1 MNNKFRKIICLII
14 SAFIII
20 INCPNVKAQVNVSA
34 HSAVLIDAGNGEI
47 LFGKNENEQ
56 RSMAST
62 TKIMTSLLAIEHGKP
77 DDIVTITDEMVRV
90 EGTSMGLKA
99 GDKVT
104 IEGLVY
110 GMLLSSGNDAANA
123 VAIAIAG
130 DAESFAELM
139 NKRAKEIGANNT
151 NFVTPS
157 GLDDEQHYST
167 AYDMALIAMEAMKNE
182 TFASIAC
189 QKTAKVKF
197 GNPPVEH
204 TLSNHNR
211 LLSMYEGTIGIKT
224 GFTKKSGRCLV
235 SCAQRNGI
243 RLIAVTL
250 NAPDDWNDHM
260 AMYDYGFSLA
270 QERQLDISDVNINI
284 PVMGGIKNSID
295 LTYTDP
301 GMVTVLDS
309 QFNRIERVIRI
320 PKFIYAPI
328 SKGQVIGEI
337 QFLLDNKIIG
347 SSIITANEDIKIKE
361 PQPKPSFWQWLIN
374 LFK

>member
-270 QERQLDISDVNINI
+270 QEKQLDISDVNINI
-284 PVMGGIKNSID
+284 PVMGGIKNNID

>member
-284 PVMGGIKNSID
+284 PVMGGIKNNID

>member
-1 MNNKFRKIICLII
+1 
-14 SAFIII
+14 
-20 INCPNVKAQVNVSA
+20 
-34 HSAVLIDAGNGEI
+34 
-47 LFGKNENEQ
+47 
-56 RSMAST
+56 
-62 TKIMTSLLAIEHGKP
+62 
-77 DDIVTITDEMVRV
+77 
-90 EGTSMGLKA
+90 
-99 GDKVT
+99 
-104 IEGLVY
+104 
-110 GMLLSSGNDAANA
+110 
-123 VAIAIAG
+123 
-130 DAESFAELM
+130 
-139 NKRAKEIGANNT
+139 
-151 NFVTPS
+151 
-157 GLDDEQHYST
+157 
-167 AYDMALIAMEAMKNE
+167 
-182 TFASIAC
+182 
-189 QKTAKVKF
+189 
-197 GNPPVEH
+197 
-204 TLSNHNR
+204 
-211 LLSMYEGTIGIKT
+211 MYEGTIGIKT

-347 SSIITANEDIKIKE
+347 SSIITANEDIK
-361 PQPKPSFWQWLIN
+361 
-374 LFK
+374 

>member
-14 SAFIII
+14 SVFIII

>member
-309 QFNRIERVIRI
+309 QFNRIERAICI

-361 PQPKPSFWQWLIN
+361 PEPKPSFWQWLIN

>member
-14 SAFIII
+14 SVFIII

-284 PVMGGIKNSID
+284 PVMGGIKNNID

>member
-14 SAFIII
+14 SACIII

-260 AMYDYGFSLA
+260 AMYDYGFS
-270 QERQLDISDVNINI
+270 
-284 PVMGGIKNSID
+284 
-295 LTYTDP
+295 
-301 GMVTVLDS
+301 
-309 QFNRIERVIRI
+309 
-320 PKFIYAPI
+320 
-328 SKGQVIGEI
+328 
-337 QFLLDNKIIG
+337 
-347 SSIITANEDIKIKE
+347 
-361 PQPKPSFWQWLIN
+361 
-374 LFK
+374 

>member
-157 GLDDEQHYST
+157 GLDDEEHYST

-197 GNPPVEH
+197 GNPPIEH

-309 QFNRIERVIRI
+309 QFNRIERAICI

-361 PQPKPSFWQWLIN
+361 PEPKPSFWQWLIN